1 MLTNSASGTRID
13 EIAAGVHRI
22 STPIPPSQIPG
33 GFSFNQYLVLGDAP
47 LLFHSGMRRLFPL
60 VSEAIAHVMPVER
73 LRYIGLGHFEADE
86 CGALNDFLAVAPDS
100 VPVCSRVAEFTSV
113 ADYAIRPPRVLSD
126 GEALDLGGR
135 ELVWLDTPHL
145 PHNWE
150 AGVMFDRRTA
160 TLLCGDLFTHG
171 GHACPPLTSDDLIGP
186 SEALRQAGFGD
197 GIPDAYSQGSGY
209 DQLLAKLAALQPRTL
224 GVMHGSAY
232 EGRTATSCASML
244 QELGRALA
252 ATQGATAQ
260 EAT

>member
-1 MLTNSASGTRID
+1 MLTNTESGTRID
-13 EIAAGVHRI
+13 EIAEGVHRI
-22 STPIPPSQIPG
+22 STPVPPSQIPG

-47 LLFHSGMRRLFPL
+47 LLFHTGMRALFPL
-60 VSEAIAHVMPVER
+60 VSEAISRVMPLER

-100 VPVCSRVAEFTSV
+100 VPVCSRVAGMTSV
-113 ADYAIRPPRVLSD
+113 ADFAIRPPRVLGD
-126 GEALDLGGR
+126 GESLDLGDR
-135 ELVWLDTPHL
+135 EMVWIDTPHL

-197 GIPDAYSQGSGY
+197 GIPDAYSLGSGY
-209 DQLLAKLAALQPRTL
+209 DALLARLAALQPRRL
-224 GVMHGSAY
+224 AVMHGSAY
-232 EGRTATSCASML
+232 EGRTGTSCASML
-244 QELGRALA
+244 QELGRVLA
-252 ATQGATAQ
+252 A
-260 EAT
+260 